1 MGPAVQCLNFLKWFH
16 WFVDSW
22 YTTWL
27 YNERRWWRRR
37 WGSPNTLDSSSLWG
51 WLWSWRASWV
61 PAIMSAPITQ
71 TFSLVCC
78 ILVVFFNLLHYE
90 KFYGNEDL
98 LMKLYVN
105 FHSKVLY
112 SYPWFEKKKL
122 ICYKHLYGSVVII
135 LHVAVS
141 MNTEHFFTVFCR
153 YVFHVHHCLFVY
165 VKDLP
170 DQASRHQCQS
180 THLLSSNGLCYI
192 HCSHWSGA
200 YLCHLQVYLKLTLPH
215 FLS

>member
-1 MGPAVQCLNFLKWFH
+1 MIFIIGIECNWKLGHLLLQLQLCSPLGSCQLVQQHLQQHWICVSGNSVLVAGLQKVRAVIRIFMYTWCTSYFTVLNSLCFCVVVHGEWVLQSNCLNFFK

-37 WGSPNTLDSSSLWG
+37 WGSPSTLDSSSLWG

-90 KFYGNEDL
+90 KFYENEDL

-112 SYPWFEKKKL
+112 FYPWFEKK
-122 ICYKHLYGSVVII
+122 
-135 LHVAVS
+135 
-141 MNTEHFFTVFCR
+141 N
-153 YVFHVHHCLFVY
+153 
-165 VKDLP
+165 
-170 DQASRHQCQS
+170 
-180 THLLSSNGLCYI
+180 
-192 HCSHWSGA
+192 
-200 YLCHLQVYLKLTLPH
+200 
-215 FLS
+215 